1 MSQTYMK
8 PNTSQG
14 QLLNCDFPI
23 VVGWIV
29 SLQKSYVEVLKTV
42 PQNVNLFGDKVIANK
57 LSQVSQW

>member
-8 PNTSQG
+8 PNMSQG

-23 VVGWIV
+23 VVGLIV

-42 PQNVNLFGDKVIANK
+42 PQNVNLFGDKAIANK
-57 LSQVSQW
+57 LSKVSQW

>member
-23 VVGWIV
+23 VGWIV
-29 SLQKSYVEVLKTV
+29 SLQKSYVEVLTTV
-42 PQNVNLFGDKVIANK
+42 PQNVNFFRDKAIANK
-57 LSQVSQW
+57 LSQVAQW